1 MRILLAM
8 EKENIKGDKNREG
21 PLIVEEENGASC
33 RCLRR
38 SFEEAN
44 GASMDHE
51 DGADK
56 KFKEVLLLLEGVV
69 DEISNFHVW
78 VVLVFS
84 SGSKFVSVYLVN
96 RISLF

>member
-1 MRILLAM
+1 
-8 EKENIKGDKNREG
+8 
-21 PLIVEEENGASC
+21 
-33 RCLRR
+33 
-38 SFEEAN
+38 
-44 GASMDHE
+44 MDHE

-84 SGSKFVSVYLVN
+84 SGSKFVSVYRVVCFECWIVFIFMLLSVMY
-96 RISLF
+96 

>member
-1 MRILLAM
+1 
-8 EKENIKGDKNREG
+8 
-21 PLIVEEENGASC
+21 
-33 RCLRR
+33 
-38 SFEEAN
+38 
-44 GASMDHE
+44 MDHE

-96 RISLF
+96 RSSLF